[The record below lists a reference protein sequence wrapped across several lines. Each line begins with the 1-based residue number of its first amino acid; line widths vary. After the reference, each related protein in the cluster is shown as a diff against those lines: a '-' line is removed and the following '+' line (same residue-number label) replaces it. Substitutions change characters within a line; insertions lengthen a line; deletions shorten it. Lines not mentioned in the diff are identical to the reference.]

1 VGDIAHLAAL
11 VEARRVVFAGGR
23 LPAGGDASPADIA
36 AAFSVIPSGR
46 RPQTVAV
53 EAVVENLSRE

>member
-1 VGDIAHLAAL
+1 

-23 LPAGGDASPADIA
+23 LPAGGAASPADIA

-53 EAVVENLSRE
+53 EAVVENLSRD